1 LGQDWRSLIKRP
13 KGLTFWEE
21 KMMKRTKTNLIGAVV
36 AAVMAVPAVAQETVS
51 AVVIDG
57 YPDRALWV
65 KEFSNFFIPEVDRQL
80 AETGAYKM
88 NWQENYG
95 GSIVK
100 PKGVLEG
107 VQLGL
112 GDIGIV
118 TTIFHSSK
126 LPSQGISGS
135 TPFVATDAR
144 AVAQAVD
151 EIAREFPAMQ
161 NEFAAQNQV
170 YLATGVVLDTYQ
182 VFCSDEVSSVSDLE
196 GRKIAGAGLNLRYL
210 EGIKDAAGV
219 RGGLT
224 DFYNMVQTGLVDCAM
239 LWPEAAKTF
248 KIAEVAP
255 YMLQADLGAVNSKS
269 VTVNADYWAKL
280 PDDVKDVLQAVA
292 IQYRDHVAGI
302 AMDRAAASR
311 DAYVD
316 AGGTIVELSAEDRAA
331 WANAMPNVAQEWAE
345 TLNGKG
351 EQGTEMLAA
360 YLGKLADAGHTGVR
374 DWTSK

>member
-1 LGQDWRSLIKRP
+1 
-13 KGLTFWEE
+13 
-21 KMMKRTKTNLIGAVV
+21 MKRTKTNLIGAVV

>member
-1 LGQDWRSLIKRP
+1 MKNWT
-13 KGLTFWEE
+13 KGHLLAAALATVLT
-21 KMMKRTKTNLIGAVV
+21 
-36 AAVMAVPAVAQETVS
+36 VPAAAEETINT
-51 AVVIDG
+51 VVIDG

-65 KEFSNFFIPEVDRQL
+65 KEFSNFFIPAVDKRL
-80 AETGAYKM
+80 AETGNYKI

-135 TPFVATDAR
+135 TPFVASDAR
-144 AVAQAVD
+144 AVAKAVD

-182 VFCSDEVSSVSDLE
+182 IFCTEPVSSAADLE

-224 DFYNMVQTGLVDCAM
+224 DFYNMLQTGLVDCGM

-255 YMLQADLGAVNSKS
+255 YMLKADLGAVNSKT
-269 VTVNADYWAKL
+269 VTVNADYWAGL
-280 PDDVKDVLQAVA
+280 PEEVKDALKAVA
-292 IQYRDHVAGI
+292 IEYRDHLAGL
-302 AMDRAAASR
+302 AMDRAAASQ
-311 DAYVD
+311 DAYVE
-316 AGGTIVELSAEDRAA
+316 AGGTIVELSDEDRAA
-331 WANAMPNVAQEWAE
+331 WANAMPNIAREWAE
-345 TLNGKG
+345 TLDANG

-360 YLGKLADAGHTGVR
+360 YLGKLNDAGFTGVR
-374 DWTSK
+374 DWTAE

>member
-1 LGQDWRSLIKRP
+1 MKKCIKFSLI
-13 KGLTFWEE
+13 G
-21 KMMKRTKTNLIGAVV
+21 GAL
-36 AAVMAVPAVAQETVS
+36 AALMALPAAAQESIS

-65 KEFSNFFIPEVDRQL
+65 KEFTNFFIPEVDRRL
-80 AETGAYKM
+80 AENGNYKM

-135 TPFVATDAR
+135 TPFVASDAR
-144 AVAQAVD
+144 AVAKAVD

-182 VFCSDEVSSVSDLE
+182 VFCSEKVSTVADLE

-224 DFYNMVQTGLVDCAM
+224 NFYNMVQTGLVDCAM

-255 YMLQADLGAVNSKS
+255 YMLRADLGAVNTKT
-269 VTVNADYWAKL
+269 VTVNADYWEKL
-280 PDDVKDVLQAVA
+280 PDEVKDVLKAVA
-292 IQYRDHVAGI
+292 IDYRDHVAGI

-311 DAYVD
+311 DAYVA
-316 AGGTIVELSAEDRAA
+316 AGGTIAELSDEDRAA
-331 WANAMPNVAQEWAE
+331 WANAMPNVAQEWAS

-351 EQGTEMLAA
+351 EAGSEMLAA
-360 YLGKLADAGHTGVR
+360 YIGKLADAGYTGMR
-374 DWTSK
+374 DWTAE

>member
-1 LGQDWRSLIKRP
+1 MKQWFKSSLLG
-13 KGLTFWEE
+13 
-21 KMMKRTKTNLIGAVV
+21 GALS
-36 AAVMAVPAVAQETVS
+36 AAIAVPVMAQETIN

-57 YPDRALWV
+57 YPARALWV
-65 KEFSNFFIPEVDRQL
+65 QEFTNFFIPEVDRRL
-80 AETGAYKM
+80 AEAGNYKM

-135 TPFVATDAR
+135 TPFIASDAR
-144 AVAQAVD
+144 AVAKAVD
-151 EIAREFPAMQ
+151 EIAREFPSMN
-161 NEFAAQNQV
+161 NEFEKQNQV

-182 VFCSDEVSSVSDLE
+182 VFCSEPVAGVSDLE

-224 DFYNMVQTGLVDCAM
+224 DFYNMLQTGLVDCGM

-255 YMLQADLGAVNSKS
+255 YMLRADLGAVNSKTI
-269 VTVNADYWAKL
+269 TVNADYWNGL
-280 PDDVKDVLQAVA
+280 PDEVKEVLKAVA
-292 IQYRDHVAGI
+292 IDYRDHVAGI
-302 AMDRAAASR
+302 AMDRAEASR
-311 DAYVD
+311 QAYVE
-316 AGGTIVELSAEDRAA
+316 GGGQIVEISADDRAA
-331 WANAMPNVAQEWAE
+331 WAAAMPNIAKELAA
-345 TLNGKG
+345 TLDERG
-351 EQGTEMLAA
+351 ENGTEMVAA
-360 YLGKLADAGHTGVR
+360 YIDKLKAAGFTPMR
-374 DWTSK
+374 DWSAE

>member
-1 LGQDWRSLIKRP
+1 MLNQTK
-13 KGLTFWEE
+13 KGL
-21 KMMKRTKTNLIGAVV
+21 LGAALATMITLP
-36 AAVMAVPAVAQETVS
+36 AAAQETVS

-65 KEFSNFFIPEVDRQL
+65 KEFTNFFIPEVDKRL
-80 AETGAYKM
+80 AEAGNYKM

-135 TPFVATDAR
+135 TPFVASDAR
-144 AVAQAVD
+144 AVAKAVD
-151 EIAREFPAMQ
+151 EIAREFPAMN

-182 VFCSDEVSSVSDLE
+182 VFCSSEVSSVADLE
-196 GRKIAGAGLNLRYL
+196 GKKIAGAGLNLRYL

-255 YMLQADLGAVNSKS
+255 YMLRVDLGAVNSKTI
-269 VTVNADYWAKL
+269 TVNADYWGKL
-280 PDDVKDVLQAVA
+280 PDEVKGVLQEVA
-292 IQYRDHVAGI
+292 IAYRDHLAGI
-302 AMDRAAASR
+302 AMDRAEASR
-311 DAYVD
+311 AAYVEQ
-316 AGGTIVELSAEDRAA
+316 GGTVIEVSAEDRAA
-331 WANAMPNVAQEWAE
+331 WANAMPNVAQEWAAN
-345 TLNGKG
+345 LNDKG
-351 EQGTEMLAA
+351 EAGTDMLAA
-360 YLGKLADAGHTGVR
+360 YLGKLEAAGFTGVR
-374 DWTSK
+374 DWTAE